1 MKEQLYWTIQ
11 KLSLR
16 FDYFTFFDTKPYLA
30 DQLFIRHEVRVW
42 FDCEFEKDGFPYRAI
57 MCHVRKRDVPRF
69 LDALEDL
76 KKSMLICG
84 HTNYEAEVSR
94 FMDYAE
100 KQKEDGY
107 HHENGSAEKAKQAQP
122 A

>member
-1 MKEQLYWTIQ
+1 MKDKLYWTIR

-30 DQLFIRHEVRVW
+30 DQLFIRHQVRVW
-42 FDCEFEKDGFPYRAI
+42 FDCEFEKDGFPYLAI
-57 MCHVRKRDVPRF
+57 MCHVRKKDVPKF

-76 KKSMLICG
+76 KNSMLICG
-84 HTNYEAEVSR
+84 HTDYEAEVSM

-100 KQKEDGY
+100 KLKEDAY
-107 HHENGSAEKAKQAQP
+107 HHENDPAEKAKQAQP